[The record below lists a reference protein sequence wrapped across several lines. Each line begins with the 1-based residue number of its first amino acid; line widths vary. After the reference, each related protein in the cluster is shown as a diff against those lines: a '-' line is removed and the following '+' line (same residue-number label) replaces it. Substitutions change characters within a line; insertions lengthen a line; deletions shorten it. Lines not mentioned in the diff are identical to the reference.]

1 MAISTYILMAA
12 ASLLPALATSAG
24 RCFRERN
31 LLSFSLFSL
40 CVTWETTIISAY
52 FHTDHMTALLY
63 KYGQSIRSYHSYICV
78 ASLLGCL
85 LVNLMLSL
93 TVRYMKKQHA
103 LKWIIG
109 VFALFLFAILI
120 IGICISL
127 VTGVSLDQS
136 FFAACCG
143 VMGAVGVAWGL
154 TYKEICVI
162 GNIYLEAGICL
173 LSALW
178 LTWSTIKAYGRNRT
192 RQHCLL
198 MSLGLLYGMIYL
210 FVFLLICKHY
220 SMPMEKAFD
229 LCYHELLMLA
239 SDWNTTYNNVN
250 YLIFILLFLVLTV
263 GNILAAKCLS
273 SISYKNTSDNIH
285 A

>member
-1 MAISTYILMAA
+1 MM
-12 ASLLPALATSAG
+12 
-24 RCFRERN
+24 
-31 LLSFSLFSL
+31 
-40 CVTWETTIISAY
+40 
-52 FHTDHMTALLY
+52 ALLY

-85 LVNLMLSL
+85 LVSLMLSL

-127 VTGVSLDQS
+127 VTGVSLDQG

-263 GNILAAKCLS
+263 GNILASKCLS

>member
-1 MAISTYILMAA
+1 MAITTYILLAA
-12 ASLLPALATSAG
+12 ASLLPALATSVG
-24 RCFRERN
+24 RCFREKD

-40 CVTWETTIISAY
+40 CVIWEATIISAF
-52 FHTDHMTALLY
+52 FHADNMMALLDM
-63 KYGQSIRSYHSYICV
+63 YGQSIRSYHSYICV

-85 LVNLMLSL
+85 LVSFMLLL

-109 VFALFLFAILI
+109 VFVLFLLAILI

-127 VTGVSLDQS
+127 VTGVSLDQG

-143 VMGAVGVAWGL
+143 VMGVVGVAWGL

-173 LSALW
+173 MSALW
-178 LTWSTIKAYGRNRT
+178 LTWSTIKVYRRNRT
-192 RQHCLL
+192 ILHSLL
-198 MSLGLLYGMIYL
+198 MSAGLLYGMIYL
-210 FVFLLICKHY
+210 FVFLLICNHY
-220 SMPMEKAFD
+220 AMPMEKAFD
-229 LCYHELLMLA
+229 QCYHELLMLA

-273 SISYKNTSDNIH
+273 HNSYIKEGT
-285 A
+285 

>member
-1 MAISTYILMAA
+1 M
-12 ASLLPALATSAG
+12 ASLLPALATSVG
-24 RCFRERN
+24 RCFREKD
-31 LLSFSLFSL
+31 LLSFLLFSL
-40 CVTWETTIISAY
+40 CVIWEATMISAF
-52 FHTDHMTALLY
+52 FHADYMMALLDM
-63 KYGQSIRSYHSYICV
+63 YGQSIRSYHSYICV

-85 LVNLMLSL
+85 LVNLMLLL
-93 TVRYMKKQHA
+93 TVKYMKKQHA

-109 VFALFLFAILI
+109 GLALFLFAILI

-127 VTGVSLDQS
+127 VTGVSLDQG

-162 GNIYLEAGICL
+162 GNIYLEAGVCV

-178 LTWSTIKAYGRNRT
+178 LTWSTIKVYRQNRT
-192 RQHCLL
+192 ILHSLL
-198 MSLGLLYGMIYL
+198 MSAGLLYGMVYL
-210 FVFLLICKHY
+210 LVFWLICCHY
-220 SMPMEKAFD
+220 AMPMEKAFD

-250 YLIFILLFLVLTV
+250 YLIFIILFLVLTV
-263 GNILAAKCLS
+263 DNILAAKCLS
-273 SISYKNTSDNIH
+273 CNSYKKEGT
-285 A
+285 

>member
-1 MAISTYILMAA
+1 MAITTYILLAA
-12 ASLLPALATSAG
+12 ASLLPALATSVG
-24 RCFRERN
+24 RCFREKD

-40 CVTWETTIISAY
+40 CVIWEATIISAF
-52 FHTDHMTALLY
+52 FHADNMMALLDM
-63 KYGQSIRSYHSYICV
+63 YGQSIRSYHSYICV

-85 LVNLMLSL
+85 LVSLMLLL

-103 LKWIIG
+103 LK
-109 VFALFLFAILI
+109 LI

-127 VTGVSLDQS
+127 VTGVSLDQG

-143 VMGAVGVAWGL
+143 VMGVVGVAWGL

-173 LSALW
+173 MSALW
-178 LTWSTIKAYGRNRT
+178 LTWSTIKVYRRNRT
-192 RQHCLL
+192 ILHSLL
-198 MSLGLLYGMIYL
+198 MSAGLLYGMIYL
-210 FVFLLICKHY
+210 FVFLLICNHY
-220 SMPMEKAFD
+220 AMPMEKAFD
-229 LCYHELLMLA
+229 QCYHELLMLA

-273 SISYKNTSDNIH
+273 HNSYIKEGT
-285 A
+285 